1 MIQVI
6 NRALNILEVLA
17 QDPNKEFG
25 LSEIAATTDLNA
37 GTCANIL
44 KTLVLRNYVEQ
55 PNVKKGYKLG
65 YMIYHLTR
73 DNFYNT
79 ELINISKV
87 AMENLRDSINE
98 TVILSII
105 KGNKRI
111 LLHESQCTH
120 EIQVRTTNE
129 SSVYR
134 ATTGRMI
141 LSFYSP
147 KELND
152 FIEKV
157 GLPTEDEW
165 PEAKSKAEL
174 IRLLHEIHSKSF
186 ELSWNKNHVVGLATP
201 IIRKGKVIASLGIYL
216 PDIRFGKSEKNNI
229 IKQLKIAT
237 EHINKQLNASTTS
250 FSK

>member
-165 PEAKSKAEL
+165 PEVVVLEEMGLQVLQQRVGEL
-174 IRLLHEIHSKSF
+174 PQEISVQPVCVVLVLLLRTLYEDGNVLRLLPYRRGEPQPGIF
-186 ELSWNKNHVVGLATP
+186 PALRRGECDIGYDAEDVVLICA
-201 IIRKGKVIASLGIYL
+201 V
-216 PDIRFGKSEKNNI
+216 
-229 IKQLKIAT
+229 
-237 EHINKQLNASTTS
+237 
-250 FSK
+250 

>member
-1 MIQVI
+1 
-6 NRALNILEVLA
+6 
-17 QDPNKEFG
+17 
-25 LSEIAATTDLNA
+25 
-37 GTCANIL
+37 
-44 KTLVLRNYVEQ
+44 
-55 PNVKKGYKLG
+55 
-65 YMIYHLTR
+65 MIYHLTR

-174 IRLLHEIHSKSF
+174 IRLLHEIPSKSF

-237 EHINKQLNASTTS
+237 EHINEQLNASTTS

>member
-25 LSEIAATTDLNA
+25 LSEIATTTNLNA

-55 PNVKKGYKLG
+55 PNIKKGYKLG
-65 YMIYHLTR
+65 YMLYRLT
-73 DNFYNT
+73 NENTYNT
-79 ELINISKV
+79 ELINISKA
-87 AMENLRDSINE
+87 AMENLRDAINE
-98 TVILSII
+98 TVILSVV

-111 LLHESQCTH
+111 LLHESPCMH
-120 EIQVRTTNE
+120 EIQVRTINE

-141 LSFYSP
+141 LAFYSP

-152 FIEKV
+152 FIEKA

-165 PEAKSKAEL
+165 PEAQSKSEL
-174 IRLLHEIHSKSF
+174 IRLLHEMRSSNF
-186 ELSWNKNHVVGLATP
+186 ELSCNKNHVVGLATP
-201 IIRKGKVIASLGIYL
+201 IFRKGKVIASLGIYL

-237 EHINKQLNASTTS
+237 EQINKQLESTL
-250 FSK
+250 K